1 MVGITTH
8 RKNSGS
14 NFLKILEDDFKTC
27 TYLIIYSYQLKLVK
41 INYKSL
47 IALIEYTDWLIIFK
61 NFENSVEG
69 ALDT

>member
-14 NFLKILEDDFKTC
+14 NFLKIEDDFKTF
-27 TYLIIYSYQLKLVK
+27 TYLIIFSYQLKLVK